1 MAETTYPSLA
11 HEFTPSVSMV
21 SVLLIFL
28 VFCVVVLCVF
38 TYWVPCSDL
47 RYDFQI
53 KTMFGSS
60 LPPVVCRGLMSYL
73 LYLCWFTYCSVQHIL
88 CCVLCYGWPRLVCP
102 VLLFLVVC
110 PVLLFLVVCPVLLFL
125 GIVHSGL
132 SLQFSLTCISFILLR
147 IIVLKIV
154 TV

>member
-1 MAETTYPSLA
+1 MAETTYPSRA
-11 HEFTPSVSMV
+11 HEFTPCFSMV

-73 LYLCWFTYCSVQHIL
+73 RYLCWFAYCSVQHIQ
-88 CCVLCYGWPRLVCP
+88 CCVLCHGWPRL
-102 VLLFLVVC
+102 
-110 PVLLFLVVCPVLLFL
+110 VCPVLLFL

-132 SLQFSLTCISFILLR
+132 PLQFSLTCISFILLR

>member
-1 MAETTYPSLA
+1 
-11 HEFTPSVSMV
+11 
-21 SVLLIFL
+21 
-28 VFCVVVLCVF
+28 
-38 TYWVPCSDL
+38 
-47 RYDFQI
+47 
-53 KTMFGSS
+53 MFGSS

-125 GIVHSGL
+125 VVCPVLLFLVVCPVLLFLVVCPVLLFLVVCPVLLFLVVCPVLLFLGIVYSGL